1 MKEVVQ
7 MIQLF
12 YIKKK
17 VKQMKTTDKELFEK
31 YQQISK
37 YSSEQI
43 LKEYKT
49 NEKGLTQIE
58 YEKRIKENG
67 INAVV
72 KKEKKSWFSFLL
84 KSFNDKFIYILFLL
98 AIIDFA
104 LADKLGSGIIIG
116 IAIVSALIKFA
127 QDYSSY
133 KFNQKLKA
141 QIYSS
146 TNVVRNGK
154 EKEVKVENVVIGDII
169 KLNAGSII
177 PADVMLIETKDL
189 FLNQSVFTGE
199 SVLVEKTTQTND
211 ANGIFVYTGHLI
223 PSGLNSG
230 QWHKKTQRH

>member
-72 KKEKKSWFSFLL
+72 KKEKKSWFSF
-84 KSFNDKFIYILFLL
+84 K
-98 AIIDFA
+98 
-104 LADKLGSGIIIG
+104 
-116 IAIVSALIKFA
+116 
-127 QDYSSY
+127 
-133 KFNQKLKA
+133 
-141 QIYSS
+141 
-146 TNVVRNGK
+146 
-154 EKEVKVENVVIGDII
+154 
-169 KLNAGSII
+169 
-177 PADVMLIETKDL
+177 
-189 FLNQSVFTGE
+189 
-199 SVLVEKTTQTND
+199 
-211 ANGIFVYTGHLI
+211 IF
-223 PSGLNSG
+223 
-230 QWHKKTQRH
+230 

>member
-1 MKEVVQ
+1 

-49 NEKGLTQIE
+49 NEKGLTQSE

-104 LADKLGSGIIIG
+104 LADKLGAGIIIG

-169 KLNAGSII
+169 KLNAGSKYRY
-177 PADVMLIETKDL
+177 D
-189 FLNQSVFTGE
+189 S
-199 SVLVEKTTQTND
+199 
-211 ANGIFVYTGHLI
+211 
-223 PSGLNSG
+223 
-230 QWHKKTQRH
+230 